1 MIEIWKKNQKIIYV
15 VAGTKTDTLDSF
27 YHNLYSFYTNKMSII
42 LKHSFLYSPYMLYV
56 FLLF

>member
-15 VAGTKTDTLDSF
+15 VSGTKTDTLDSF
-27 YHNLYSFYTNKMSII
+27 YYNLYSFYTNKMSII